1 MVKKTMTKKKM
12 TKKTA
17 RPKKAKSVFVRLED
31 SFVGT
36 PIKVANRTF
45 LASLGVVATMQNELT
60 KFQSDFE
67 KTFEK
72 LVKDGE
78 KARARYRRELK
89 GFKKDV
95 KGFGADVRE
104 FGEELVVDVVEEV
117 VEAKDKVVQNLRSAA

>member
-1 MVKKTMTKKKM
+1 MAKKKM

-17 RPKKAKSVFVRLED
+17 RPKKAKSVFDRLED
-31 SFVGT
+31 SIVGT
-36 PIKVANRTF
+36 PIKVANKTF
-45 LASLGVVATMQNELT
+45 LASLGVVATVQTELT
-60 KFQSDFE
+60 KLQSDFEKTFE

-78 KARARYRRELK
+78 KARARYRREFK

-104 FGEELVVDVVEEV
+104 YGEELVVDVVEEV
-117 VEAKDKVVQNLRSAA
+117 VEAKDKVVENLRSAA

>member
-1 MVKKTMTKKKM
+1 MTKKKV

-17 RPKKAKSVFVRLED
+17 RSKKAKSVFDRLEG

-45 LASLGVVATMQNELT
+45 LASLGVVATMQTELT

-104 FGEELVVDVVEEV
+104 YGEELVVDVVEEV
-117 VEAKDKVVQNLRSAA
+117 VEAKDKVVENLRSAA

>member
-1 MVKKTMTKKKM
+1 MAKKKM
-12 TKKTA
+12 TKKTT
-17 RPKKAKSVFVRLED
+17 RPKKAKSVFDRLEG
-31 SFVGT
+31 SVVGT
-36 PIKVANRTF
+36 PIKVANKTF
-45 LASLGVVATMQNELT
+45 LAGLGVVATVQTELT

-67 KTFEK
+67 KTYAK

-104 FGEELVVDVVEEV
+104 YGEEFVVDVVEEV
-117 VEAKDKVVQNLRSAA
+117 VEAKDKVVENLRSAA

>member
-1 MVKKTMTKKKM
+1 MTRKKVMKKKV
-12 TKKTA
+12 TKNRA
-17 RPKKAKSVFVRLED
+17 RTKKAKSVFDQLED

-36 PIKVANRTF
+36 PIRVANKTF
-45 LASLGVVATMQNELT
+45 LASLGVVATMQTELT

-78 KARARYRRELK
+78 KVRNRYRAEFK

-95 KGFGADVRE
+95 RE
-104 FGEELVVDVVEEV
+104 FGGDVKEYGEDLVEEV
-117 VEAKDKVVQNLRSAA
+117 VEAKDKAVENIRSIAA